1 MAKYILIYFI
11 LKIIYLFGL
20 KYIEFSLKKT
30 IILLFKN
37 FIMRI

>member
-20 KYIEFSLKKT
+20 KYIEFRLKKT